1 MTTFDVASALA
12 ASAAP
17 SAAAPAQHLV
27 TRPTGAAVRLLLER
41 QLAALAAGTVAVL
54 DFSRVGVLDRSCA
67 DECVAK
73 LLLPLTAETPSRD
86 GYVMLR
92 GVSEGHLDAIE
103 AVLETH
109 GLALVVQFPDGGT
122 HLVGAVSPAERA
134 LWEQVMRRVDAAAEE
149 LADAAGLACDEVQS
163 LLDSLVR
170 RRLLRRAADR
180 FAPLGSAA

>member
-12 ASAAP
+12 ASAP
-17 SAAAPAQHLV
+17 SAAPVGPHLV
-27 TRPTGAAVRLLLER
+27 TRHTGAAVRLLLER

-54 DFSRVGVLDRSCA
+54 DFSRIGVLDRSCA

-86 GYVMLR
+86 GYVMVR
-92 GVSEGHLDAIE
+92 GVNEGHLDAIE

-122 HLVGAVSPAERA
+122 HLVGAVSPAERT
-134 LWEQVMRRVDAAAEE
+134 LWEHVMAHAGGAVDE
-149 LADAAGLACDEVQS
+149 LASAVGLVGDEVLP
-163 LLDSLVR
+163 LLDALVR
-170 RRLLRRAADR
+170 RRLLRRDADG

>member
-12 ASAAP
+12 ASAPASAPAP
-17 SAAAPAQHLV
+17 SHLV
-27 TRPTGAAVRLLLER
+27 TRHTGAAVRLLLER

-54 DFSRVGVLDRSCA
+54 DFSRIGVLDRSCA

-73 LLLPLTAETPSRD
+73 LVLPLTTETPSRD

-92 GVSEGHLDAIE
+92 GVNEGHLDAIE

-122 HLVGAVSPAERA
+122 HLVGAVSPAERT
-134 LWEQVMRRVDAAAEE
+134 LWEQVMGRAGAAVEE
-149 LADAAGLACDEVQS
+149 LAAAVGLAGDEAHQ
-163 LLDSLVR
+163 LLEALVR
-170 RRLLRRAADR
+170 RRLLRRAADG